1 MMKMHK
7 LTKLTINPIEETKPT
22 INLVDLVEIGSDGT
36 SIGKSTLAYRASH
49 LYRELGRP
57 VTCVHIESSRRR
69 GQDAAGDNDIF
80 IPLEQ
85 FTTAAVRTGG
95 LVGVLSPLFKAITEI
110 PQTGHAVI
118 VDWPGGTA
126 AHRLEVLAATNFD
139 AILARKGIRGMSIV
153 MTSSSAEHMGQAERY
168 LKGLEKVVPNLPRAL
183 GLSGRNGP
191 FDWPQQSEQAEAFTR
206 LKTVAG
212 DIPRLTIPLVEGRA
226 LQVCSDA
233 GLDLASVLMTPSDR
247 LATRLGLDEFAA
259 TACVSE
265 LAVWWQSTGAELR
278 NMLEVKHADAGVPA

>member
-1 MMKMHK
+1 MMKAAK
-7 LTKLTINPIEETKPT
+7 ETKPT
-22 INLVDLVEIGSDGT
+22 INLAHPKINLVDLVEIGSDGT
-36 SIGKSTLAYRASH
+36 SIGKSTLAYRAGH

-69 GQDAAGDNDIF
+69 GQDANGDDDIF
-80 IPLEQ
+80 IALEG
-85 FTTAAVRTGG
+85 FTTAAARTGG
-95 LVGVLSPLFKAITEI
+95 LVGVLSPLFEAVLQIR
-110 PQTGHAVI
+110 QTGRAVI

-139 AILARKGIRGMSIV
+139 TILARMGIRGMSIV

-191 FDWPQQSEQAEAFTR
+191 FDWPKQSEQAEAFAR
-206 LKTVAG
+206 LNTVAG

-233 GLDLASVLMTPSDR
+233 ALDVASAMMLPSDR
-247 LATRLGLDEFAA
+247 LASRLGVHEFAA
-259 TACVSE
+259 TACASE
-265 LAVWWQSTGAELR
+265 LAVWWDRTGAELR